1 MPILYSFRRCP
12 YAMRA
17 RMALAVSQQICELRE
32 VVLARKPIEL
42 LQASPKGTVPV
53 LLLDDGTL
61 LEQSLDIMHWALQ
74 QHDPLD
80 WLPHAEVDQALTRE
94 AIAHNDGTF
103 KRQLDRYKYPA
114 RHGLESGTAE
124 RDAAAQWL
132 ASLDN
137 DLRERPYLAGP
148 HFGLLD
154 AALAPFIRQFAHT
167 DPSWFA
173 AQPWPALQAWLSA
186 FEESALF
193 LACMDKHAP
202 WVSGQ
207 SGVLFP
213 TVQTDYLQL
222 VTRNPGPTA

>member
-17 RMALAVSQQICELRE
+17 RLALAVSQQVCELRE
-32 VVLARKPIEL
+32 VVLARKPAEL

-74 QHDPLD
+74 QQDPLG
-80 WLPHAEVDQALTRE
+80 WLPQSAAEQARTHE
-94 AIAHNDGTF
+94 AIAHNDGPF

-114 RHGLESGTAE
+114 RHGLEDGAAE
-124 RDAAAQWL
+124 RDAAAGWL
-132 ASLDN
+132 ATLNQRLQDH
-137 DLRERPYLAGP
+137 PYLAGP
-148 HFGLLD
+148 SFGLMD

-167 DPSWFA
+167 DPAWFA
-173 AQPWPALQAWLSA
+173 AQAWPALQGWLTA

-202 WVSGQ
+202 WFSGQ
-207 SGVLFP
+207 SGVAFP

-222 VTRNPGPTA
+222 VTRNPGPAA